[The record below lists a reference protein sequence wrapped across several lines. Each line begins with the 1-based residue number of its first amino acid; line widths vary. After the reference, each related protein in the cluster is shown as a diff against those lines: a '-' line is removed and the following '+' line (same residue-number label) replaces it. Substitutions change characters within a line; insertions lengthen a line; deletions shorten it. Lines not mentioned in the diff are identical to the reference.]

1 MSYRTKVVAI
11 LTSLLLSSLAAFAAP
26 RILSGTIT
34 DTMCGKKHMIA
45 GKSDVECTRQCMK
58 SKGDWTYGLVVADK
72 VYSLSGD
79 ANKFDVLAGQQVQVT
94 GEVTG
99 GKIAVQTIAPAK
111 K

>member
-1 MSYRTKVVAI
+1 MSYRTKVIAI
-11 LTSLLLSSLAAFAAP
+11 LTSLLWSSLAAFAAP
-26 RILSGTIT
+26 RTLSGTIT

-45 GKSDVECTRQCMK
+45 GKSDAECTRECMK
-58 SKGDWTYGLVVADK
+58 SKGDWTYGLVVGDK

-79 ANKFDVLAGQQVQVT
+79 ANKFDALAGQQVQVT

-99 GKIAVQTIAPAK
+99 DKIAVQTIAPAK